1 MPIYLNNKSYTLAI
15 GNTPIEK
22 LGGEEKV
29 TFSMYGEEPPMKGD
43 NDINITFEYMPEDA
57 ILMVNGK
64 EIR

>member
-15 GNTPIEK
+15 GSTPIEK
-22 LGGEEKV
+22 MGGTEVV
-29 TFSMYGEEPPMKGD
+29 TYSMYGEEPPMKGD
-43 NDINITFEYMPEDA
+43 DQISVTFEYMPEDA